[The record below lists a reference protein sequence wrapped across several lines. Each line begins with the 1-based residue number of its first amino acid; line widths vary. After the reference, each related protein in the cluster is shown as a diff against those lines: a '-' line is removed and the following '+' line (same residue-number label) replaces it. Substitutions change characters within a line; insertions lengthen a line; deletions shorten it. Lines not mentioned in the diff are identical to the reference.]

1 MLGRSTCG
9 PPDIFSLIYVF
20 SERDFTLST
29 STREVVREP
38 NHLAA
43 GSFV

>member
-9 PPDIFSLIYVF
+9 PPDIFS
-20 SERDFTLST
+20 ERDFTLLTST
-29 STREVVREP
+29 SEVVSEL

-43 GSFV
+43 VGVA